1 MTTSLFW
8 CSKFNE
14 GFAMSENPG
23 TKTLASPYL
32 ALWSLLALYAA
43 ARFLPLV
50 ADKVPVPVIAALHIF
65 PPLLFALIH
74 GASLLGRR
82 AILTFFLLFLV
93 VGNLVENLGV
103 TTGFPFGHYYFTDRM
118 GPKLFHVPILLG
130 LAYLGMGYI
139 SWTLAL
145 LILGNRNARNPLAG
159 FRVVAV
165 PLVASFLI
173 VAWDFSQDPVWSTIE
188 RCWIWPHGGA
198 YFGVPVSNFL
208 GWYLGV
214 YIFYQLFALYLRRR
228 SAILNALPL
237 RHWHLAVLF
246 YAVCAAG
253 NLLLLLGT
261 PPGGLAAVSDPS
273 GAMWNIRDI
282 LGASALVSIFT
293 MGAFVLF
300 AWLRLAEQNKETP
313 SP

>member
-50 ADKVPVPVIAALHIF
+50 ADKVPVSVIAALYIF
-65 PPLLFALIH
+65 PPLLFALLH

-93 VGNLVENLGV
+93 VGNLV
-103 TTGFPFGHYYFTDRM
+103 
-118 GPKLFHVPILLG
+118 
-130 LAYLGMGYI
+130 
-139 SWTLAL
+139 
-145 LILGNRNARNPLAG
+145 
-159 FRVVAV
+159 
-165 PLVASFLI
+165 
-173 VAWDFSQDPVWSTIE
+173 
-188 RCWIWPHGGA
+188 
-198 YFGVPVSNFL
+198 
-208 GWYLGV
+208 
-214 YIFYQLFALYLRRR
+214 
-228 SAILNALPL
+228 
-237 RHWHLAVLF
+237 
-246 YAVCAAG
+246 
-253 NLLLLLGT
+253 LLLGT

>member
-1 MTTSLFW
+1 
-8 CSKFNE
+8 
-14 GFAMSENPG
+14 MSENPG

-165 PLVASFLI
+165 PLVASFPI

-188 RCWIWPHGGA
+188 RCWIWPHGGS

-253 NLLLLLGT
+253 NLVLLFGT
-261 PPGGLAAVSDPS
+261 SPGGLAVVSDPS

-293 MGAFVLF
+293 MGAFALI
-300 AWLRLAEQNKETP
+300 AWVRLADQNKETP

>member
-103 TTGFPFGHYYFTDRM
+103 TTGFPFGHYYFTEVM

-130 LAYLGMGYI
+130 LAYLGMGYL
-139 SWTLAL
+139 SWTLAS
-145 LILGNRNARNPLAG
+145 LILVVRQAPLTG
-159 FRVVAV
+159 LRLLTL
-165 PLVASFLI
+165 PLVASFI
-173 VAWDFSQDPVWSTIE
+173 MVAWDLSTDPVWSTIVHS
-188 RCWIWPHGGA
+188 WIWLQGGA
-198 YFGVPVSNFL
+198 YFGVP
-208 GWYLGV
+208 
-214 YIFYQLFALYLRRR
+214 
-228 SAILNALPL
+228 
-237 RHWHLAVLF
+237 
-246 YAVCAAG
+246 
-253 NLLLLLGT
+253 
-261 PPGGLAAVSDPS
+261 
-273 GAMWNIRDI
+273 
-282 LGASALVSIFT
+282 
-293 MGAFVLF
+293 
-300 AWLRLAEQNKETP
+300 
-313 SP
+313 

>member
-23 TKTLASPYL
+23 TKTLASPY
-32 ALWSLLALYAA
+32 
-43 ARFLPLV
+43 R
-50 ADKVPVPVIAALHIF
+50 
-65 PPLLFALIH
+65 
-74 GASLLGRR
+74 
-82 AILTFFLLFLV
+82 
-93 VGNLVENLGV
+93 
-103 TTGFPFGHYYFTDRM
+103 
-118 GPKLFHVPILLG
+118 
-130 LAYLGMGYI
+130 
-139 SWTLAL
+139 
-145 LILGNRNARNPLAG
+145 
-159 FRVVAV
+159 
-165 PLVASFLI
+165 
-173 VAWDFSQDPVWSTIE
+173 
-188 RCWIWPHGGA
+188 
-198 YFGVPVSNFL
+198 
-208 GWYLGV
+208 WYLGV